1 MVSCS
6 APGLIESLDKNE
18 VDVSG
23 NAAASNGEFLVRKS
37 VFLLASSVGKVTAET
52 LISQAIDRIGC
63 TRTGLTASD
72 IPPLAVS
79 LKPTLSNFV
88 GDEKA
93 ERLTAALRV
102 LVGGVLT

>member
-1 MVSCS
+1 MLGDTVTS
-6 APGLIESLDKNE
+6 D
-18 VDVSG
+18 
-23 NAAASNGEFLVRKS
+23 GEFLVRKS
-37 VFLLASSVGKVTAET
+37 VFLLASSVGRVTAET

-63 TRTGLTASD
+63 TRADLTPSD

-79 LKPTLSNFV
+79 LKPALSTFV

-102 LVGGVLT
+102 LVGGVLAQ